1 MKSDANLARRLPRLI
16 PIYSAVGI
24 LVIGIAVALV
34 AILPLYKQIKTE
46 RIHYLT
52 FAVQTRRQ
60 AADDLLARFKGIADQ
75 ITSRTKARE
84 KLEQYNAGTVTRD
97 ELQQFSALVL
107 DDALSRS
114 DHAVGIIRLDAKG
127 EVAVR
132 VGEAAPEKFWTGVE
146 VKSLLLRGVFD
157 VDGKKL
163 MIVHAPIL
171 DREGVRV
178 GTDVVLFRADPL
190 HHLVAD
196 RSGLKKTGESIIGSL
211 ENPEGTPF
219 FPLRDG
225 KLSNASEGGLTG
237 VFDKAEWSLET
248 EGAVGKSDV
257 IRADGIEVVEAAMI
271 LREAPWWIVVKMD
284 KDEILASMHR
294 QLGFVGL
301 LLCGL
306 IVLGTAGMALLLR
319 PLAGKVILHTDEL
332 NEEVRKKTKA
342 YEKAKE
348 TAIAANR
355 AKSDFLANMSH
366 EIRTP
371 MNGIMG
377 MTELLLHTDLR
388 PEQREYLRLVQQ
400 SSEALL
406 ALLNDI
412 LDFSKIEAGKL
423 ELEEFEFPLR
433 DSIGDTLQTL
443 ALRAADKKLELAYQ
457 IPPEVPDHV
466 VGDLSR
472 LRQVIVNLVGNAI
485 KFTEKG
491 EIVVSVTP
499 VSVENEDV
507 ALRFSV
513 KDTGIGIAKEH
524 QAKVFEVFS
533 QADSSTTRRFGGTGL
548 GLTISRRIVETMG
561 GKLELSS
568 VEGEGS
574 EFYFTAVFGRGKQTT
589 KAAPADLGGLRFLI
603 VDDNA
608 TNRKILAEILSNWNL
623 ESTTC
628 EGGAE
633 ALQEL
638 RTGVAGSRPYQVVIL
653 DGMMPEMDGYEL
665 ARRIKADEEIADSK
679 LLMLTSGGGNA
690 GGVNLKQIGILRCL
704 NKPVKRSVLLD
715 AILNAVGDNPSASGE
730 SDALADL
737 PEGFRP
743 LKILV
748 AEDGKVNRTV
758 ARRMLENRR
767 HVVTVV
773 EDGKQAIDAVTEGD
787 FDLVLMD
794 VQMPVMNGLEASAAI
809 REREK
814 VSGGHIPIVAMTANA
829 MKGDEEACL
838 DAGMDA
844 YVPKPVQA
852 ARLYKTIEGFFAD
865 LTEVGSDTKMADTID
880 DAIVFDEEAF
890 RENSGT
896 VGLMKE
902 LIEFF
907 EEDSVTMLKRIEEAC
922 RKGVTE
928 DLHQA
933 AHALK
938 GMVGNYYGERA
949 FSKAAELD
957 KAARGGDFDKA
968 KELLA
973 PLDHEISIL
982 LQRLKTFRKTLEK
995 P

>member
-16 PIYSAVGI
+16 PVYSAIGI

-34 AILPLYKQIKTE
+34 AILPLYKELKTE
-46 RIHYLT
+46 RINYLS

-75 ITSRTKARE
+75 ITSRTKARA
-84 KLEQYNAGTVTRD
+84 KLEEFNAGTITRE
-97 ELQQFSALVL
+97 ELQEFSVTVL

-114 DHAVGIIRLDAKG
+114 DQAVGIIRLDAKG
-127 EVAVR
+127 EIAAV
-132 VGEAAPEKFWTGVE
+132 VGEFVPEKFWADVE
-146 VKSLLLRGVFD
+146 TECLLLRGVFD
-157 VDGKKL
+157 VDGRKL
-163 MIVHAPIL
+163 LIVHAPIL
-171 DREGVRV
+171 DRDDVRV
-178 GTDVVLFRADPL
+178 GTDVVLFKADPL
-190 HHLVAD
+190 ELLVAD
-196 RSGLKKTGESIIGSL
+196 RSGLKNTGEIIIGSL
-211 ENPEGTPF
+211 ENSDGTPF

-225 KLSNASEGGLTG
+225 KHPDSSEGGLTG
-237 VFDKAEWSLET
+237 VFDKAEWSVET

-257 IRADGIEVVEAAMI
+257 MRADGVEVVEAAMI

-284 KDEILASMHR
+284 KDEILSSMHR
-294 QLGFVGL
+294 QLGFLGAL
-301 LLCGL
+301 LFGL
-306 IVLGTAGMALLLR
+306 IVLGTAGIALLLR

-332 NEEVRKKTKA
+332 NEEVRRKTEA

-348 TAIAANR
+348 AAITANR

-377 MTELLLHTDLR
+377 MTALLLNTELT
-388 PEQREYLRLVQQ
+388 PEQREYQRLVQQ
-400 SSEALL
+400 SSESLL
-406 ALLNDI
+406 SLLNDI

-443 ALRAADKKLELAYQ
+443 AVRAAEKKLELAYQ
-457 IPPEVPDHV
+457 IPPEVPDYV
-466 VGDLSR
+466 VGDLAR

-485 KFTEKG
+485 KFTERG
-491 EIVVSVTP
+491 EILVSVAR
-499 VSVENEDV
+499 VSVKNGKI

-513 KDTGIGIAKEH
+513 KDTGIGIASEH

-548 GLTISRRIVETMG
+548 GLTISRRIVEKMG
-561 GKLELSS
+561 GELELSS

-574 EFYFTAVFGRGKQTT
+574 EFYFTAVFGRGEQAT
-589 KAAPADLGGLRFLI
+589 KAAPTDLGGLRFLV

-608 TNRKILAEILSNWNL
+608 TNRKILDEILRNWNL

-628 EGGAE
+628 ECGEE
-633 ALQEL
+633 ALEEL
-638 RTGVAGSRPYQVVIL
+638 RKGVETSQPYQVVIL
-653 DGMMPEMDGYEL
+653 DGMMPGMDGCEL
-665 ARRIKADEEIADSK
+665 ARRIKADAELADSK
-679 LLMLTSGGGNA
+679 LLMLTSGGGNP
-690 GGVNLKQIGILRCL
+690 GSVNLKEIGILRCL

-715 AILNAVGDNPSASGE
+715 AILTTVGGELSAGGE
-730 SDALADL
+730 EDALADV

-748 AEDGKVNRTV
+748 AEDGKVNRIV
-758 ARRMLENRR
+758 ARRLLESRG
-767 HVVTVV
+767 HTVTVV
-773 EDGKQAIDAVTEGD
+773 EDGKEALDASAEGG
-787 FDLVLMD
+787 FDLILMD

-814 VSGGHIPIVAMTANA
+814 VSGGHITIVAMTANV
-829 MKGDEEACL
+829 MKGDEDACL
-838 DAGMDA
+838 DAGMDG

-852 ARLYKTIEGFFAD
+852 ARLFRSIEGFFQD
-865 LTEVGSDTKMADTID
+865 PTEAVPEED
-880 DAIVFDEEAF
+880 DEGGGGGNVFDEKAF
-890 RENSGT
+890 RENTGSLD
-896 VGLMKE
+896 LMDE
-902 LIEFF
+902 LIGFF
-907 EEDSVTMLKRIEEAC
+907 EEDSVTMLEKIAEAC
-922 RKGVTE
+922 SSGVAE

-938 GMVGNYYGERA
+938 GMVGNYCGERS

-957 KAARGGDFDKA
+957 AAARVGDLEKA
-968 KELLA
+968 KELLP
-973 PLDHEISIL
+973 PLKREIDL
-982 LQRLKTFRKTLEK
+982 LLERLTDFRKTLK
-995 P
+995 KS

>member
-16 PIYSAVGI
+16 PIYSAIAI
-24 LVIGIAVALV
+24 LVVGIAVALV
-34 AILPLYKQIKTE
+34 AILPLYKELKTE
-46 RIHYLT
+46 RINYLS

-84 KLEQYNAGTVTRD
+84 KLEQYNAGTVTQV
-97 ELQQFSALVL
+97 EFGEFSTGILA
-107 DDALSRS
+107 DALSRS
-114 DHAVGIIRLDAKG
+114 DQAVGVTRLDREG

-132 VGEAAPEKFWTGVE
+132 VGEAVPDKIWAGVDAR
-146 VKSLLLRGVFD
+146 SILLRGMFEVEGNKRL
-157 VDGKKL
+157 V
-163 MIVHAPIL
+163 VHAPIL
-171 DREGVRV
+171 DRDGARV
-178 GTDVVLFRADPL
+178 GTDLVLFKADL
-190 HHLVAD
+190 LEHLVAD
-196 RSGLKKTGESIIGSL
+196 RSGLKNTGEIIIGSL
-211 ENPEGTPF
+211 ENSDGAPF
-219 FPLRDG
+219 FPLRNGNLPDR
-225 KLSNASEGGLTG
+225 SQGGLTG
-237 VFDKAEWSLET
+237 VFDKAEWSVET
-248 EGAVGKSDV
+248 EGAVGKSD
-257 IRADGIEVVEAAMI
+257 IMRADGVEVVEAAMI

-284 KDEILASMHR
+284 KDEILSSMHR
-294 QLGFVGL
+294 QLGFLGAL
-301 LLCGL
+301 LFGL
-306 IVLGTAGMALLLR
+306 IVLGTAGIALLLR

-332 NEEVRKKTKA
+332 NEEVRRKTEA

-377 MTELLLHTDLR
+377 MTELLLNTELT
-388 PEQREYLRLVQQ
+388 PEQREYQRLVQQ

-443 ALRAADKKLELAYQ
+443 AVRAAEKKLELAYQ

-466 VGDLSR
+466 VGDLAR

-485 KFTEKG
+485 KFTERG
-491 EIVVSVTP
+491 EIVVSVAR
-499 VSVENEDV
+499 VSVENGKV

-548 GLTISRRIVETMG
+548 GLTISRRIVEKMG
-561 GKLELSS
+561 GKLEVSS

-574 EFYFTAVFGRGKQTT
+574 EFYFTAHFEKGKQVT
-589 KAAPADLGGLRFLI
+589 KAAPPDLAGLRFLV

-608 TNRKILAEILSNWNL
+608 TNRRILDEILRNWNL

-628 EGGAE
+628 EGGVE
-633 ALQEL
+633 ALEEL
-638 RTGVAGSRPYQVVIL
+638 RKGVAAGSPYQVVIL
-653 DGMMPEMDGYEL
+653 DGMMPGMDGYEL
-665 ARRIKADEEIADSK
+665 ARRIKADAELADSK
-679 LLMLTSGGGNA
+679 LLMLTSGGGSP
-690 GGVNLKQIGILRCL
+690 GGVDLREIGILRCL

-715 AILNAVGDNPSASGE
+715 TILTTVGGDPSAGGE
-730 SDALADL
+730 EEALADV

-748 AEDGKVNRTV
+748 AEDGKVNRIV
-758 ARRMLENRR
+758 ARRLLENRG
-767 HVVTVV
+767 HTVTVV
-773 EDGKQAIDAVTEGD
+773 EDGREALDASAEGD
-787 FDLVLMD
+787 FDLILMD

-814 VSGGHIPIVAMTANA
+814 VSGGHVPIVAMTANA

-838 DAGMDA
+838 DAGMDG

-852 ARLYKTIEGFFAD
+852 AHLYKTIEGFFQDNA
-865 LTEVGSDTKMADTID
+865 EAGSEGDVEDGGGGK
-880 DAIVFDEEAF
+880 VFDEKAF
-890 RENSGT
+890 RDNTGSLD
-896 VGLMKE
+896 LMEE
-902 LIEFF
+902 LIGFF
-907 EEDSVTMLKRIEEAC
+907 EEDSVAMLEKIAEAC
-922 RKGVTE
+922 SSGVAE

-938 GMVGNYYGERA
+938 GMVGNYCGERA
-949 FSKAAELD
+949 FTAATDLD
-957 KAARGGDFDKA
+957 NAARAGDLEKS
-968 KELLA
+968 KELLP
-973 PLDHEISIL
+973 PLEREIAL
-982 LQRLKTFRKTLEK
+982 LLDGLVDFRNTLKK